1 MSPFPK
7 WSTSSIRLQHGYL
20 LHECTIESGH
30 GHAYCSG
37 IVSDQHG
44 RFSQSLAAKGPSAV
58 AAELDLV
65 VHAHQ
70 LVDQEKDDFI
80 SVRDRKRW

>member
-1 MSPFPK
+1 
-7 WSTSSIRLQHGYL
+7 
-20 LHECTIESGH
+20 
-30 GHAYCSG
+30 
-37 IVSDQHG
+37 VSDQHG

-80 SVRDRKRW
+80 SVRDRERW